1 MDKKNKPG
9 SLPPLGGAAI
19 PEGELVQLGEEVVG
33 DVLKVVV
40 LCAQDEL
47 DTLGWCVCTQ
57 SGQRK
62 LGGEEEEGE
71 ESAKKRVSVLPTVS
85 GGFPAIV
92 LGLVGA
98 PLLLLA
104 VVPVSSV
111 TVSSLALPAQRDMD
125 AYVHGPVA

>member
-1 MDKKNKPG
+1 M
-9 SLPPLGGAAI
+9 
-19 PEGELVQLGEEVVG
+19 G

-62 LGGEEEEGE
+62 LGGEEEGD
-71 ESAKKRVSVLPTVS
+71 ESAKKSVSALPTVS

-111 TVSSLALPAQRDMD
+111 AVSSLALPAQRDVD

>member
-1 MDKKNKPG
+1 M
-9 SLPPLGGAAI
+9 
-19 PEGELVQLGEEVVG
+19 G

-62 LGGEEEEGE
+62 LGGEEEGD
-71 ESAKKRVSVLPTVS
+71 ESAKKRVSALPTVS

-111 TVSSLALPAQRDMD
+111 AVSSLTLPAQRDVD

>member
-1 MDKKNKPG
+1 MDKKTKPG

-62 LGGEEEEGE
+62 LGGEEKEGD
-71 ESAKKRVSVLPTVS
+71 ESAKKE
-85 GGFPAIV
+85 
-92 LGLVGA
+92 
-98 PLLLLA
+98 
-104 VVPVSSV
+104 
-111 TVSSLALPAQRDMD
+111 
-125 AYVHGPVA
+125 